1 MVAITKNAT
10 GTTLT
15 TPGNWTPAQVPTT
28 ADDVTWNLTSVSGT
42 CTGSFGANTITFN
55 GAASGTPVTH
65 TGTLTLINGFTFTS
79 TNNSQWNVGGS
90 AGAIAVGANNQTW
103 ILNSSAWSSVAFTG
117 TGTNMSGTATVNVQ
131 KLTGGAGSAD
141 VYSTRAVVNFTGTFI
156 ANSGVSF
163 SSAFA
168 TATGAWSGANFQFE
182 TGSVCGP
189 ALNNAY
195 FGGVGKTL
203 TVNGDM
209 RFGNVAYTGFNVN
222 PNIVLSGA
230 TTRTLTIHG
239 ITSLGGAI
247 SSATAGTGLSVT
259 MPNAGSTRLSV
270 ANMYL
275 YVSGSSSGISGP
287 CTVNSGRLIIAPAT
301 TAARYTPTALSVA
314 SNATFEY
321 FPMSNTDFTFPCAP
335 TGTGFISLVGSHT
348 AGGGVTFSAGQLAS
362 FGGIVRCYPAAS
374 NTAYL
379 APRIRLS
386 ELPAGLDWFAQAD
399 GAVGSMTGEMT
410 YLGTAATYATNLT
423 VDSYVNTNT
432 ATLTGGTYSLI
443 VPNTAGAINVTGTV
457 QRLNTAGTASAR
469 MSLTLG
475 GTNTGNNTLSGV
487 ISEVGTNS
495 AILGITK
502 VDAGRWVLSGN
513 NSHTG
518 IHSISAG
525 TLSAQSNTALGSA
538 TSSGGVSITGTGTL
552 ELSGGITLNKSNT
565 SFTFRPGAASTA
577 IQDTSVV
584 SIGDNTLRH
593 GGIVLVANTNLHVS
607 TGNRLAL
614 TGGVIS
620 GAFAVSKWGNGELD
634 LGSDAHT
641 YSGAL
646 NIEDGTLAVANLKAA
661 GTACSLGTNAAAVT
675 IWSDAVTPT
684 ILKYVGTEN
693 TTTNRILYFR
703 SGGANHRAGL
713 DASGSGYVW
722 YSSIQEG
729 VLAGHTFLLQGTS
742 TADNRITAN
751 MNNFETIEKNDAG
764 TWSLTGTISVLNAAM
779 VVNLGRLVL
788 SGALSHTAPTTV
800 NGGTLRVAT
809 ANRNSTS
816 GTVTVAAGGTVELV
830 TDTLAST
837 SSSSGEVLGTSDVS
851 VNGGTIKT
859 RGGSSVQKGQARYGG
874 NLTFGAGS
882 RLEIGTAA

>member
-10 GTTLT
+10 GTALATAA
-15 TPGNWTPAQVPTT
+15 NWTPAQVPTT

-65 TGTLTLINGFTFTS
+65 TGTLTLINGYTCTA
-79 TNNSQWNVGGS
+79 TNNSQWNVGGTT
-90 AGAIAVGANNQTW
+90 GVLAVGANNQTW
-103 ILNSSAWSSVAFTG
+103 ILNSSAWSSVAWTG
-117 TGTNMSGTATVNVQ
+117 SSASVMTGTATINVQ
-131 KLTGGAGSAD
+131 KLSGGTGSAD
-141 VYSTRAVVNFTGTFI
+141 LYANRAVANFTGTFI

-163 SSAFA
+163 SAAFA

-182 TGSVCGP
+182 TGSICGP
-189 ALNNAY
+189 AINSAY

-209 RFGNVAYTGFNVN
+209 QFGNAAYTGFNVN

-239 ITSLGGAI
+239 VTLLGGAI

-270 ANMYL
+270 AGMYL

-287 CTVNSGRLIIAPAT
+287 CTVNSGRLIITPAT

-321 FPMSNTDFTFPCAP
+321 FPMSNTNFTFPCAP
-335 TGTGFISLVGSHT
+335 TGTGFISFLGSHT

-379 APRIRLS
+379 SPRIRLS

-443 VPNTAGAINVTGTV
+443 VPDTSGAINVTGTV

-495 AILGITK
+495 AILGLTK
-502 VDAGRWVLSGN
+502 VDAGRWVLSGTN
-513 NSHTG
+513 THTG
-518 IHSISAG
+518 LHTISAG
-525 TLSAQSNTALGSA
+525 TLAANSANALGSA
-538 TSSGGVSITGTGTL
+538 TS
-552 ELSGGITLNKSNT
+552 
-565 SFTFRPGAASTA
+565 
-577 IQDTSVV
+577 
-584 SIGDNTLRH
+584 
-593 GGIVLVANTNLHVS
+593 
-607 TGNRLAL
+607 
-614 TGGVIS
+614 TGGVAIS
-620 GAFAVSKWGNGELD
+620 GTGVLELGDGVTLDKSVTDFTLGN
-634 LGSDAHT
+634 AT
-641 YSGAL
+641 
-646 NIEDGTLAVANLKAA
+646 NPVQTA
-661 GTACSLGTNAAAVT
+661 GTSTLQSKQVT
-675 IWSDAVTPT
+675 LSVTPT
-684 ILKYVGTEN
+684 FTVPSSRKLTLAPQGAGVILGSGTGITKAGDGELELTANANTFNGAVTVSGGTLTVGSVANAGAAAAWGTGGASATVAVSGTLKYN
-693 TTTNRILYFR
+693 
-703 SGGANHRAGL
+703 GAAGSSSRAVQMTGSAPTI
-713 DASGSGYVW
+713 DASGSGALTLSNVTQDTTAKTMTLRG
-722 YSSIQEG
+722 SSTDANTI
-729 VLAGHTFLLQGTS
+729 S
-742 TADNRITAN
+742 TAIADHTGAVSLAK
-751 MNNFETIEKNDAG
+751 EDAG
-764 TWSLTGTISVLNAAM
+764 KW
-779 VVNLGRLVL
+779 VL
-788 SGALSHTAPTTV
+788 SGALSYTGTTAV
-800 NGGTLRVAT
+800 NGGTLRVET
-809 ANRNSTS
+809 GNSNTTTS
-816 GTVTVAAGGTVELV
+816 VVTIGASGTVELI
-830 TDTLAST
+830 TDTLASV
-837 SSSSGEVLGTSDVS
+837 SASSGEVLGTGNVTC
-851 VNGGTIKT
+851 NGIIKT
-859 RGGSSVQKGQARYGG
+859 RGGNTQRGQVRYGG

-882 RLEIGTAA
+882 SFYIGTAA

>member
-15 TPGNWTPAQVPTT
+15 TASNWTPAQVPTT
-28 ADDVTWNLTSVSGT
+28 ADDVTWNLASVSGT

-65 TGTLTLINGFTFTS
+65 TGTLTLINGYAFTS
-79 TNNSQWNVGGS
+79 TNNSQWNVGGTT
-90 AGAIAVGANNQTW
+90 GVLAVGANDQTW
-103 ILNSSAWSSVAFTG
+103 VLNSSAWSSVAFTG
-117 TGTNMSGTATVNVQ
+117 SSASVMTGTATVNVQ

-141 VYSTRAVVNFTGTFI
+141 VYATRSVANFTGTFI

-163 SSAFA
+163 SAAFA

-182 TGSVCGP
+182 TGSICGP
-189 ALNNAY
+189 AINNAY

-287 CTVNSGRLIIAPAT
+287 CTVNSGRLIITPAT

-335 TGTGFISLVGSHT
+335 TGTGFISVVGSHT
-348 AGGGVTFSAGQLAS
+348 AGGGVTFSAGQLAP

-443 VPNTAGAINVTGTV
+443 VPDTSGAINVTGTV

-502 VDAGRWVLSGN
+502 VGAGRWVLTGTN
-513 NSHTG
+513 THTG
-518 IHSISAG
+518 IHTVSAG
-525 TLSAQSNTALGSA
+525 TLSAQSAKALGSA
-538 TSSGGVSITGTGTL
+538 TSAGGVTISGTGVL
-552 ELSGGITLNKSNT
+552 ELAGGITLNKSATAFTIHQT
-565 SFTFRPGAASTA
+565 SP
-577 IQDTSVV
+577 ITSV
-584 SIGDNTLRH
+584 GDNTVQTAGITL
-593 GGIVLVANTNLHVS
+593 GGTTTFEVT
-607 TGNRLAL
+607 TGNRLA
-614 TGGVIS
+614 IANS
-620 GAFAVSKWGNGELD
+620 GAITDGASTFGVTKTGDGELA
-634 LGSDAHT
+634 LAAFANT
-641 YSGAL
+641 YDGAVTVTA
-646 NIEDGTLAVANLKAA
+646 GTLAIGSVGALGTGVATIQLTGNLKYT
-661 GTACSLGTNAAAVT
+661 GTGETLS
-675 IWSDAVTPT
+675 
-684 ILKYVGTEN
+684 
-693 TTTNRILYFR
+693 
-703 SGGANHRAGL
+703 RATLLNGSAPSFE
-713 DASGSGYVW
+713 ASGSGALTVSNLSTSVSTKTLTLKGSNTGANTIT
-722 YSSIQEG
+722 SSLTDNSG
-729 VLAGHTFLLQGTS
+729 VLSLAK
-742 TADNRITAN
+742 
-751 MNNFETIEKNDAG
+751 EDAG
-764 TWSLTGTISVLNAAM
+764 KWVVTTRTYSGTTAVNA
-779 VVNLGRLVL
+779 
-788 SGALSHTAPTTV
+788 
-800 NGGTLRVAT
+800 GTLRCESTNSAT
-809 ANRNSTS
+809 TS
-816 GTVTVAAGGTVELV
+816 GAVTIGASGTVELV
-830 TDTLAST
+830 TNTLAS
-837 SSSSGEVLGTSDVS
+837 SGAGNGEVLGTGNVTC
-851 VNGGTIKT
+851 NGGIIKT
-859 RGGSSVQKGQARYGG
+859 RGGTTQKGQVRYGG

-882 RLEIGTAA
+882 SLYIGAAA